1 MKLDK
6 IIINPPYCKNL
17 HLKILS
23 HLISLYPEAEVVN
36 LSPIRW
42 LQDPLAEYKR
52 GSDWKK
58 FEDIR
63 NKIESLDTIP
73 SVEAQSIFRAAIWGD
88 LGIYHL
94 TNDAKGYEF
103 SFKHKWFIDKVILNM
118 KDNIENHMTPERG
131 KCDFSRPFIKISELH
146 GHQGQKDFYDFISPD
161 INVAKTTKGG
171 SCAHTVNFD
180 TDEEANNFFYS
191 LQTNFYK
198 FINVCVKQSM
208 NVPWI
213 FAPWLG
219 DYTHPWTDEMLYSF
233 FGLTEEEIKVIEET
247 MEKYK

>member
-6 IIINPPYCKNL
+6 IIMNPPYSGNL

-23 HLISLYPEAEVVN
+23 HLISLYPDAEIVN

-52 GSDWKK
+52 GNDWKK

-63 NKIESLDTIP
+63 EKIESLEVLPAT
-73 SVEAQSIFRAAIWGD
+73 EAQSIFRAAIWGD
-88 LGIYHL
+88 LGIYHI
-94 TNDAKGYEF
+94 TNNAKGYEF
-103 SFKHKWFIDKVILNM
+103 SFRYKWFIDKVILSM

-131 KCDFSRPFIKISELH
+131 KCDFSRPFIKVSELH
-146 GHQGQKDFYDFISPD
+146 GHQGQKDFYDFTSPD
-161 INVAKTTKGG
+161 IKLAKSTKGG
-171 SCAHTVNFD
+171 SCSHTVNFD
-180 TDEEANNFFYS
+180 TDEEADNFFYS

-198 FINVCVKQSM
+198 FINICVKQSM
-208 NVPWI
+208 NVPWV

-219 DYTHPWTDEMLYSF
+219 DYTHPWTDEMLYEYF
-233 FGLTEEEIKVIEET
+233 DLTDEEIKEIE
-247 MEKYK
+247 KCI